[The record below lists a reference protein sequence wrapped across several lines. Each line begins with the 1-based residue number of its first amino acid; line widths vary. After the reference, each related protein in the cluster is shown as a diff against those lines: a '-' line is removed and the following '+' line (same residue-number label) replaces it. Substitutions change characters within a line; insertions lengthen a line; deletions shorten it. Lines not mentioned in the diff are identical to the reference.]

1 MKRNLFSMACVLLT
15 LIVLMGCATSKE
27 KAARKTEQADRVE
40 SALAERHYKIAVNMM
55 IDPSETEEKVNQL
68 LPQPYRLE
76 VRNDSLISFLPKNG
90 YNMIMNIL
98 GQRGLILFEPI
109 DSYQEVLTKKGRR
122 HIEIGVENE
131 EDSYTFLI
139 DVATDGN
146 SYISVYPRKRE
157 RISFYG
163 NLILD

>member
-1 MKRNLFSMACVLLT
+1 MACVLLT

-27 KAARKTEQADRVE
+27 KTARKTEQADRVE

-76 VRNDSLISFLPKNG
+76 VRNDSLISFLPRNG

-109 DSYQEVLTKKGRR
+109 GSYQEVLTKKGKR
-122 HIEIGVENE
+122 HIEISVEKDNDTLLFVIE
-131 EDSYTFLI
+131 VS
-139 DVATDGN
+139 ANGN
-146 SYISVYPRKRE
+146 SHITVRSLRRE
-157 RISFYG
+157 RISFSG
-163 NLILD
+163 NMMLD

>member
-1 MKRNLFSMACVLLT
+1 
-15 LIVLMGCATSKE
+15 
-27 KAARKTEQADRVE
+27 
-40 SALAERHYKIAVNMM
+40 
-55 IDPSETEEKVNQL
+55 
-68 LPQPYRLE
+68 
-76 VRNDSLISFLPKNG
+76 
-90 YNMIMNIL
+90 MNTL
-98 GQRGLILFEPI
+98 GQGGLILLEPI
-109 DSYQEVLTKKGRR
+109 CSYQEVMTKKGKR

-157 RISFYG
+157 RISYYG

>member
-1 MKRNLFSMACVLLT
+1 MKRNLISMTCVFLT

-76 VRNDSLISFLPKNG
+76 VRNDSLYSFLPKNG
-90 YNMIMNIL
+90 NNWIMNTL
-98 GQRGLILFEPI
+98 GQGGLILLEPI
-109 DSYQEVLTKKGRR
+109 CSYQEVMTKKGKR
-122 HIEIGVENE
+122 HIEIGVENV

-139 DVATDGN
+139 DVTADGN

-157 RISFYG
+157 RISYYG

>member
-1 MKRNLFSMACVLLT
+1 M
-15 LIVLMGCATSKE
+15 
-27 KAARKTEQADRVE
+27 
-40 SALAERHYKIAVNMM
+40 AERHYKIAVNMM

-109 DSYQEVLTKKGRR
+109 GSCQEVLTKKGRR
-122 HIEIGVENE
+122 QTHFV
-131 EDSYTFLI
+131 LW
-139 DVATDGN
+139 
-146 SYISVYPRKRE
+146 
-157 RISFYG
+157 
-163 NLILD
+163 

>member
-1 MKRNLFSMACVLLT
+1 MACVLLT

-27 KAARKTEQADRVE
+27 KTARKTEQADRVE
-40 SALAERHYKIAVNMM
+40 SALAERHYKISVNMM
-55 IDPSETEEKVNQL
+55 IDPSETQEKRNEL
-68 LPQPYRLE
+68 LSHPYRLE

-90 YNMIMNIL
+90 YNMYMNTL
-98 GQRGLILFEPI
+98 GQRGLILSEPI
-109 DSYQEVLTKKGRR
+109 SSYKEVLTKKGKR
-122 HIEIGVENE
+122 HIKIGVEE
-131 EDSYTFLI
+131 EDDSYTFLI
-139 DVATDGN
+139 DVDANGD